1 MTPATGPGGDGAAST
16 ARVRV
21 LVADDEPLARR
32 TLRMLLDAD
41 PDVVCIGECARGSE
55 AIERI
60 AEDDP
65 DVVLLDVAMPG
76 GGGFDVVA
84 ALGERRRAEVIFVT
98 AFDAH
103 ALRAFEVEALDYLLK
118 PFDDARFARAMG
130 RAKERVKKA
139 RLSDMVRRLGALM
152 DDLPAAALPP
162 SVPSVPSAPSALAA
176 PARSSA
182 SSAPAASP
190 SPLDRIAV
198 RSAGKV
204 TLVDVKDIDYIE
216 AEDYY
221 VLLHVGATSVLHRE
235 PMRDLEGRLPGHFV
249 RIHRSTLVNA
259 ERICELRTPPR
270 GEPSVVLRSG
280 AELKLS
286 RSGKQRL
293 DAVLAPRR

>member
-1 MTPATGPGGDGAAST
+1 VTPATEPGGDRAATS

-55 AIERI
+55 AIARI
-60 AEDDP
+60 AADDP

-103 ALRAFEVEALDYLLK
+103 ALRAFQVQALDYLLK

-130 RAKERVKKA
+130 RAKERVKKS
-139 RLSDMVRRLGALM
+139 RLAEMVRRLGALV
-152 DDLPAAALPP
+152 DAPPAAPTLSPAPALPT
-162 SVPSVPSAPSALAA
+162 APAA
-176 PARSSA
+176 PATSSVAPA
-182 SSAPAASP
+182 SSGSTG
-190 SPLDRIAV
+190 PLDRIAV

>member
-139 RLSDMVRRLGALM
+139 RLSDMVRRLGALV
-152 DDLPAAALPP
+152 DAPPAPP
-162 SVPSVPSAPSALAA
+162 VSPAPSAS
-176 PARSSA
+176 PA
-182 SSAPAASP
+182 
-190 SPLDRIAV
+190 PLDRIAV